1 MAQQLTS
8 LEEDITRKI
17 TTLELKSIQELAS
30 LAVSCKKDWERRE
43 KEKPLTFAEFLMV
56 CLIKQDVTMELKHR
70 YRLTRNE
77 IGVAKIAI
85 ALYQIEMKVGGEKRA
100 KFFKNFLYEYMMLE
114 NCSPEICEMYG
125 LRYIEK

>member
-1 MAQQLTS
+1 MAQQLTF
-8 LEEDITRKI
+8 LEEDIIRKI
-17 TTLELKSIQELAS
+17 TTLELKLIQELAS
-30 LAVSCKKDWERRE
+30 LAVSCKKDWERRK

-77 IGVAKIAI
+77 TDVAKIVI
-85 ALYQIEMKVGGEKRA
+85 ALYQIEIMLGGEKRA
-100 KFFKNFLYEYMMLE
+100 KFFKNFLYECMMLE

>member
-17 TTLELKSIQELAS
+17 TTLELKSIQELAL
-30 LAVSCKKDWERRE
+30 LAVSCKKDWERRK

-56 CLIKQDVTMELKHR
+56 CLIKQDVTMELKQR

-85 ALYQIEMKVGGEKRA
+85 TLYQIEIKVGGEKRA
-100 KFFKNFLYEYMMLE
+100 KFFKNFLFECMMLE
-114 NCSPEICEMYG
+114 NCSPEICEMFG